1 MMIEGQIIH
10 KLKQD
15 IEEKERSYQK
25 ELQKIKE
32 EKELLAYIKG
42 MLDITAANV
51 SNFPYY
57 DPNDLET
64 KDAEEDF
71 NVMLK
76 YFFSTRERAGEL
88 RTWYM
93 EQTPQK
99 EPMISYL
106 SWHEYLFKL

>member
-42 MLDITAANV
+42 MLDITAGNV

-57 DPNDLET
+57 DSNDLET

-76 YFFSTRERAGEL
+76 YTLKENRIIASFKAEIKNLYFLDWLSSC
-88 RTWYM
+88 RTV
-93 EQTPQK
+93 
-99 EPMISYL
+99 SR
-106 SWHEYLFKL
+106 S